1 MQLRYRLI
9 VTGAPLAAFAAAPAV
24 AQTVDVSITVPRMQ
38 VAEYHAPYVAVYLE
52 KAGAPGRTLSVWYDY
67 DNREDGGKKWL
78 SDVRQWWRASGRS
91 LKLPANGVSG
101 ATRAPGTH
109 KISLANN
116 AGVFSG
122 LPAGQYTMVVEA
134 AREAGGREAVRLPFA
149 WPPKVG
155 QRANVAGQAELGAV
169 ALTVR

>member
-9 VTGAPLAAFAAAPAV
+9 ATGVPMAALAAPGA
-24 AQTVDVSITVPRMQ
+24 AQTIDVSVTVPRIQ

-78 SDVRQWWRASGRS
+78 SEVRQWWRASGRS
-91 LKLPANGVSG
+91 LSLPANGVSG

-109 KISLANN
+109 KISLANS
-116 AGVFSG
+116 AGVFAN

-149 WPPKVG
+149 WPPKPG
-155 QRANVAGQAELGAV
+155 QRAAAAGKAELGAV
-169 ALTVR
+169 ALSVR